1 MDNSATPKD
10 LNNLTLDEIKI
21 ELRKLTDIVNG
32 TGFLYFLENY
42 AYVSHPSGVAI
53 RLRDN
58 IFKWQREAA
67 QDFLKYTN
75 IISLKQRQVGF
86 STIVSSYALWRALF
100 FTGQY
105 ITIISLSLRDST
117 EVLRRTKLTYDYLP
131 SWLKQETSE
140 FARTAMEFKH
150 NGSKIQ
156 SLPNTKNPARGLSAS
171 VIILDEFA
179 GFERAK
185 DVLAAAIPALSAGTN
200 IPFTNQTMP
209 AQLFVVSTLP
219 QNPVENEYLRLLHQ
233 AQERQDSKFHLIE
246 VDTSDISQY
255 QSEKWHKEMLE
266 VLGPRIYQIEI
277 LAQEVYDI
285 ENSFLNTNVLEN
297 LKNKNPIRVD
307 FLYPDDVDG
316 EGYMKD
322 MIHMPFLKN
331 EFDENF
337 HYLKGL
343 WVFEDP
349 IPREE
354 YAIICDVSSGRAD
367 DFSTMQIFKLS
378 NMEQVA
384 EFKGKPD
391 LEQFRKMIWMVTQF
405 YNMAKLSIER
415 TGLGQGVVDYFSE
428 TLNYENLY
436 WHRHS
441 KHKIEPGFPMSTAVR
456 PNCLAMFASIM
467 SRGELTIN
475 SILTIIEIR
484 TFGYTRQGRL
494 QGIAG
499 TDDLVMALAQFCY
512 LVNSGWACTDKT
524 SQQHLVF
531 GQLIEEVLEDKK
543 NEKSKIPTLKYFEEN
558 FDIEVDNDTREFLE
572 TARSMGYGVPLNS
585 IIK

>member
-1 MDNSATPKD
+1 MDNPTTPKD

-21 ELRKLTDIVNG
+21 ELKKLTDVVNA
-32 TGFLYFLENY
+32 TGFLYFLEQY
-42 AYVSHPSGVAI
+42 VYVSHPSGIAI
-53 RLRDN
+53 RMRDHL
-58 IFKWQREAA
+58 FKWQREAA
-67 QDFLKYTN
+67 KDFLQHTN

-131 SWLKQETSE
+131 AWLKQETSE

-200 IPFTNQTMP
+200 IPFTNQTIP

-255 QSEKWHKEMLE
+255 QSEAWHKEMLE

-285 ENSFLNTNVLEN
+285 ENSFLNNNILED
-297 LKNKNPIRVD
+297 LKHINPIRVD
-307 FLYPDDVDG
+307 FLHPQDVDE

-322 MIHMPFLKN
+322 MVHMPFLKN
-331 EFDENF
+331 EFDADF
-337 HYLKGL
+337 HYIKGL
-343 WVFEDP
+343 WIFEDP
-349 IPREE
+349 IDTEE
-354 YAIICDVSSGRAD
+354 YAVICDVSSGRAED
-367 DFSTMQIFKLS
+367 YSTMQIFKLS
-378 NMEQVA
+378 NGEQVA
-384 EFKGKPD
+384 EYKGKPD
-391 LEQFRKMIWMVTQF
+391 LEQFKHIIWMTTQY
-405 YNMAKLSIER
+405 YNNAKLSIECN
-415 TGLGQGVVDYFSE
+415 GLGQGVVDYFSE

-436 WHRHS
+436 WHQHS
-441 KHKIEPGFPMSTAVR
+441 KHKIKPGFPMTPSTRSNA
-456 PNCLAMFASIM
+456 LAMFASIM
-467 SRGELTIN
+467 GRKELKINSVRTIN
-475 SILTIIEIR
+475 EVR

-494 QGIAG
+494 EGISG
-499 TDDLVMALAQFCY
+499 TDDLVMALAQLCY
-512 LVNSGWACTDKT
+512 LINSGWACTTKV

-531 GQLIEEVLEDKK
+531 GQLIEEVIEDKK
-543 NEKSKIPTLKYFEEN
+543 NEKPKIPTLKYFEEH
-558 FDIEVDNDTREFLE
+558 FDVEISDEDREFLE
-572 TARSMGYGVPLNS
+572 TARAMGYGVPLDS